1 MWNLVSGK
9 GWMKNSETSCWLL
22 ASLALSSLRKSRNED
37 CPNGFSI
44 AYSFKYRSIFKYRK
58 LSFSFE
64 VLNQYSCSPSGKDW
78 FWSLMRRIKFELI
91 MQSVVLLRWSSRRD
105 LPAAHSQVLPTDL
118 LAWKC
123 VSVAPALRAE
133 QGLKK
138 QNFRVIVSQR
148 EAELAREWQWEPVE
162 ARIGSY
168 RKP

>member
-44 AYSFKYRSIFKYRK
+44 AYLFKYRSIFNYRK
-58 LSFSFE
+58 ISFSFE
-64 VLNQYSCSPSGKDW
+64 VLNQYSCSPSMKDW

-118 LAWKC
+118 LDLLEESAAAWQHQREQE
-123 VSVAPALRAE
+123 RA
-133 QGLKK
+133 
-138 QNFRVIVSQR
+138 RVSQR
-148 EAELAREWQWEPVE
+148 VAKRASGSQS
-162 ARIGSY
+162 GSY